1 MTANTP
7 KSRKAKGRLLQ
18 KEVAYQI
25 ATSLPGIGSE
35 DVKPAIMGEQGMD
48 VKLSSRARDLFPYA
62 IECKAQEALNIWDAL
77 KQCEANAAK
86 EKLVPLLVFKRA
98 RTKTYAVL
106 EWPDFLN
113 LIRRR
118 ASKV

>member
-25 ATSLPGIGSE
+25 ATSLTGIGSE

-62 IECKAQEALNIWDAL
+62 IECKAQESLNVWQAME
-77 KQCEANAAK
+77 QARVNAEK
-86 EKLVPLLVFKRA
+86 EKLIPLLVFKRNRSEIYVCLRFA
-98 RTKTYAVL
+98 DFMQIVTKGA
-106 EWPDFLN
+106 
-113 LIRRR
+113 I
-118 ASKV
+118 KK